1 MTITENGDIIYL
13 KLPDSVIKGGG
24 IMLNNLKAE
33 LVRKNLVPEKA
44 VEAVLGCTSKTAKAK
59 LNGESDFSLPE
70 AIGIVHSFFAN
81 DNFSYE
87 FLFENSDFNEK
98 GA

>member
-1 MTITENGDIIYL
+1 
-13 KLPDSVIKGGG
+13 
-24 IMLNNLKAE
+24 MLSNLKAE

-44 VEAVLGCTSKTAKAK
+44 IEAVLDCTNKTAKAK

-70 AIGIVHSFFAN
+70 AIKVVKCYFPNNEFE
-81 DNFSYE
+81 YE
-87 FLFENSDFNEK
+87 FLFANVATDQK